1 MNVVIHVSEWVV
13 RVCKREEGRETEGG
27 REGDGGRKGGRGRE
41 RERGRE
47 GGRERERNER
57 KIEIALHYTYLNLYK
72 KKREQLTQKYLSEP
86 LYLHTQIVI
95 AESNGLDIMYHRKC
109 FHFAITESLNVLY
122 QQ

>member
-1 MNVVIHVSEWVV
+1 MSE
-13 RVCKREEGRETEGG
+13 G
-27 REGDGGRKGGRGRE
+27 
-41 RERGRE
+41 GRE

-57 KIEIALHYTYLNLYK
+57 EIEIALHYTYL
-72 KKREQLTQKYLSEP
+72 KKREQLTQKFIRATIST
-86 LYLHTQIVI
+86 HKIIVI